1 MEPPEDI
8 EVPVSL
14 LTEEE
19 VANLVATRRPAYV
32 PLARGD
38 GVTRLPPAD
47 PATGGVPRA
56 CYGCVSVHM
65 WWVFTGFI
73 NQRPSMD
80 R

>member
-1 MEPPEDI
+1 MQVEPPEDI

-47 PATGGVPRA
+47 PATGGVPRPY
-56 CYGCVSVHM
+56 YGCVSVHM
-65 WWVFTGFI
+65 CWVFTGFFYI
-73 NQRPSMD
+73 KF
-80 R
+80 

>member
-1 MEPPEDI
+1 MQVEPPEDI

-47 PATGGVPRA
+47 PATGGVPRPFH
-56 CYGCVSVHM
+56 GCVSVHV
-65 WWVFTGFI
+65 WWVFTGLYI
-73 NQRPSMD
+73 SRG
-80 R
+80 